1 MKILV
6 HRKSRAIKIH
16 ILPAVVV
23 GGCKQTLLSQVREL
37 FHKTHIHIVKVPA
50 FIFPLVSKGTIWSQF
65 LTKQQKSHHFYY
77 FLNMYLYFLFGCA
90 GPWLQH
96 VGSFSWDMWDLVSQ
110 PGFEPRYPA
119 LGVGVLA
126 TGPPGRSQSHCF
138 LFTAKKFQES
148 LSSETVESEEERSES
163 YMNKRAL

>member
-50 FIFPLVSKGTIWSQF
+50 FIFPLVSKGTVWSQF

-77 FLNMYLYFLFGCA
+77 FLNIYLYFLFGCA
-90 GPWLQH
+90 GPWLQQA
-96 VGSFSWDMWDLVSQ
+96 GSLVVSRSIFLVATCGIWFPDQ
-110 PGFEPRYPA
+110 GSKLSP
-119 LGVGVLA
+119 LLWVLA
-126 TGPPGRSQSHCF
+126 TREIARFS
-138 LFTAKKFQES
+138 
-148 LSSETVESEEERSES
+148 
-163 YMNKRAL
+163 